1 MSSVMGFV
9 LKLHAVL
16 PQHGKGEADLLLS
29 GKEWGLEVGGA
40 SSTMRIESLQ
50 NRRSDK
56 ATVVDLML

>member
-1 MSSVMGFV
+1 MSSVMGFAV
-9 LKLHAVL
+9 KLHAVL
-16 PQHGKGEADLLLS
+16 PQHGKGGADLLLS